1 MAPTSPEWHNS
12 EDSARGQRLDCW
24 KEIAAYLGR
33 SEKTVRRWETE
44 RGLPTHRAPGEG
56 RTAVYAYTAALDEW
70 LKSRRTQ
77 DLNAA
82 EVGEES
88 AGPSAGSESSSI
100 AAVDSP
106 IAVLAAGPAEA
117 NPFETATY
125 LQAGRHRFRSVWKPA
140 LAGIL
145 AAGAVALTVY
155 AVAPRSA
162 GAGIAHRISSLFGT
176 AHAASIPPGFASVSD
191 AERTRAHEFYL
202 NGRYEWSQRTPQ
214 SLNRALDDF
223 TQAIVH
229 DPNDAKSYAGL
240 ADTYNLLQIFSTLPL
255 ADSYPRAI
263 AAARRAIA
271 LDDSLAEAHRALA
284 FSEFYGLGDWRDSEK
299 EFLRAIQLDPKDPL
313 TRCWYGNAFAMPGR
327 FEDSLAQLDKAQ
339 ELDPTSNA
347 TLSNKAVI
355 LYNAGRLEE
364 GVAILKGIER
374 SNPDYYLAHFYRMQI
389 SFHLRDFRTFLD
401 EGQKAAEIRN
411 DPVLKDIIA
420 SAREGYA
427 RAGESGLMKSLYTKQ
442 KDYYEMG
449 KYSPA
454 LLAITCVALGK
465 RQEALDLLEAAYV
478 RHQPDALWILT
489 DTDLATLKGEP
500 RYNALVKKIDFPS
513 KPQNE

>member
-1 MAPTSPEWHNS
+1 VALTTPDWENT
-12 EDSARGQRLDCW
+12 EDSARGNRLDCW

-33 SEKTVRRWETE
+33 SEKTVRRWEIE

-82 EVGEES
+82 EAAEDRVGLVVK
-88 AGPSAGSESSSI
+88 SE
-100 AAVDSP
+100 SP
-106 IAVLAAGPAEA
+106 IAMPSVEPPDPRPIATVA
-117 NPFETATY
+117 N
-125 LQAGRHRFRSVWKPA
+125 LQAGWRGFRPGWKPM
-140 LAGIL
+140 LVGIL
-145 AAGAVALTVY
+145 AAGAVALTIY

-162 GAGIAHRISSLFGT
+162 AAGIRRRISSLFGT
-176 AHAASIPPGFASVSD
+176 AHAASIPPGFATVSD
-191 AERTRAHEFYL
+191 AEKTRAHEFYL
-202 NGRYEWSQRTPQ
+202 NGRYEWSQRTPE

-263 AAARRAIA
+263 AAAKRAIA

-327 FEDSLAQLDKAQ
+327 FEESLAQLDKAQ

-364 GVAILKGIER
+364 GVAILKDIER
-374 SNPDYYLAHFYRMQI
+374 SNPDYYLAHFYRMGI
-389 SFHLRDFRTFLD
+389 SFHSRDFRTFLD

-411 DPVLKDIIA
+411 DPVLKDVIA

-427 RAGESGLMKSLYTKQ
+427 RAGENGLMKSFYTKQ

-454 LLAITCVALGK
+454 MLAITCVALGK
-465 RQEALDLLEAAYV
+465 RQEALDLLEAAYSH
-478 RHQPDALWILT
+478 RLPDALWSLT
-489 DTDLATLKGEP
+489 DPDLAALKDEP
-500 RYNALVKKIDFPS
+500 RYKALVKKIDFPS
-513 KPQNE
+513 APPSY